1 MKMFE
6 FPSAGDRRYQQVAQ
20 DLIRCILAGEFA
32 PGSRLP
38 PERELAVRYEVSRA
52 TLREAMLALELM
64 RHVEIRVG
72 SGIFVLPQ
80 IGRNVSMSALD
91 VPELEGPWEV
101 LHARRVIEGEAAALA
116 AERGTDAQI
125 AAIGRAL
132 EIMAASIND
141 VPRFDH
147 ADTEFHM
154 LIAKASGNGI
164 FETYVGH
171 LWRMRESPMW
181 DRWYSRT
188 RSAANRRKSAAEHG
202 LIQRAIH
209 RRLPAAAR
217 TAMEA
222 HLDTL
227 AERFFDLRIEE

>member
-6 FPSAGDRRYQQVAQ
+6 FPSAGERRYQQVAQ
-20 DLIRCILAGEFA
+20 DLIRGILSGEY
-32 PGSRLP
+32 PSGSRLP
-38 PERELAVRYEVSRA
+38 PERELAVRYQVSRA

-72 SGIFVLPQ
+72 AGVFVLPE
-80 IGRNVSMSALD
+80 IGRNVSMSALEM
-91 VPELEGPWEV
+91 PTLEGPWEV

-116 AERGTDAQI
+116 AERGTEAQI
-125 AAIGRAL
+125 AAIGRSA
-132 EIMAASIND
+132 EIMGASLND
-141 VPRFDH
+141 VPRFDR

-171 LWRMRESPMW
+171 LWRLRDSPMW

-188 RSAANRRKSAAEHG
+188 RSVAIRRQSVAEHQ
-202 LIQRAIH
+202 IIHRALH

-227 AERFFDLRIEE
+227 AERFFNLRIEE